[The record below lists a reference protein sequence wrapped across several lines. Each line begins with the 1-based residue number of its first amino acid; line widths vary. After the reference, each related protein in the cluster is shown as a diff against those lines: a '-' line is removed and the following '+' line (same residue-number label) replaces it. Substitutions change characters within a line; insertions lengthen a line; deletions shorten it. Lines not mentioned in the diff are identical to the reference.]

1 MFCWFGE
8 TSECNSEG
16 RRMETVGKEERE
28 IVGGR
33 WGERK
38 VNPCIAGTGRTSTC
52 AEGIMTSRE

>member
-1 MFCWFGE
+1 M
-8 TSECNSEG
+8 SEFNSES

-33 WGERK
+33 RDERK